1 MSDLQSQLAR
11 AAALYEKIGWPK
23 WLHDDAY
30 AKIIYDVEMCV
41 FHVIHGVFRS
51 CSLTDHE
58 AAALIEKDLRERLMA
73 AGCLIVLQDE
83 HCSIRS
89 PYDETN
95 PANRLL
101 LSEGYYFTA
110 LLTAAEKVL
119 V

>member
-58 AAALIEKDLRERLMA
+58 AAAIIEKDLRERLVE
-73 AGCLIVLQDE
+73 AGCHYDGDKTGYMVSWSGGFVDE
-83 HCSIRS
+83 SG
-89 PYDETN
+89 P
-95 PANRLL
+95 
-101 LSEGYYFTA
+101 FTA

-119 V
+119 VKP